1 MYSTLISSENLN
13 SIIDDKNL
21 IIFDCRFDL
30 MDKNLGHSNYLKS
43 HIKNANYIN
52 LESDLSSAVTD
63 NSGRHPLKDLSSFSN
78 MLNYYGINN
87 KSQIIVYDDEN
98 SSMCARFWW
107 MLKLVG
113 IEKCAVLD
121 GGYKSWVSSKFS
133 TDNSIPK
140 NHKKENITYSYKE
153 EYLIS
158 TFELKNKLKDSSLY
172 LLDARD
178 KQRFLGNIEPIDKKA
193 GHIPGAINMP
203 FKENLE
209 KDGKFKKKLDLIKL
223 FENIDK
229 DKSRDIINMCGSGVT
244 ACHNFLA
251 MEYCGLR
258 RSRIYVGSW
267 SAWSSYND
275 NDIEK
280 EQE

>member
-1 MYSTLISSENLN
+1 MYSTLISSEDLN
-13 SIIDDKNL
+13 SIIDEKNL

-30 MDKNLGHSNYLKS
+30 MDKNLGYLNYLKS

-52 LESDLSSAVTD
+52 LEADLSSSVTI
-63 NSGRHPLKDLSSFSN
+63 NSGRHPLKDPSIFSN
-78 MLNYYGINN
+78 MLNHYGINK
-87 KSQIIVYDDEN
+87 KSQIVVYDDEN
-98 SSMCARFWW
+98 SSMCVRFWW

-121 GGYKSWVSSKFS
+121 GGYKSWISFKFA

-140 NHKKENITYSYKE
+140 NHKKENIIYTYKE

-158 TFELKNKLKDSSLY
+158 TSELKNKLKYNSIY

-203 FKENLE
+203 FKQNLE
-209 KDGKFKKKLDLIKL
+209 KDGKFKKISSLVKL
-223 FENIDK
+223 FESIDK
-229 DKSRDIINMCGSGVT
+229 DKSKGIINMCGSGVT

-251 MEYCGLR
+251 MEHCGLR

-267 SAWSSYND
+267 SAWLSYSD

-280 EQE
+280 E